1 MINTIVVPNQI
12 GTKSQAADRT
22 ERAPCD
28 VFAEIHDE
36 RHVVLEAS
44 HPSDAK
50 KEEKREKKRKR
61 AEMLDRLS
69 SNRLGRKGRLSC
81 ESCIYLQ

>member
-12 GTKSQAADRT
+12 GTNSQAADRT

-50 KEEKREKKRKR
+50 KRGKTREKEKKSRDVGQ
-61 AEMLDRLS
+61 AEF
-69 SNRLGRKGRLSC
+69 
-81 ESCIYLQ
+81 E